1 MMNDKNDSEVEIDIE
16 TENPDQ
22 MDVSLEEIENNS
34 EEKIKKLQAKIKH
47 LESEKATLMED
58 FQRAKAEFLNAR
70 RRLEDQKIE
79 DIEKAT
85 TRFIE
90 SILPMADSFHMAM
103 TNEEQWQSVD
113 DVWRKGVESINNQLK
128 SVFTLYGVIEIN
140 PTGQTFDPQ
149 KHEAVSNLPVSE
161 ETENDKIQNVVQLGY
176 ERVRKDNRSELIRP
190 AKVTVGQYITN

>member
-22 MDVSLEEIENNS
+22 IDVSLEEIENNS
-34 EEKIKKLQAKIKH
+34 EGKIKKLQAKIKH
-47 LESEKATLMED
+47 LESEKASLMED

-70 RRLEDQKIE
+70 RRLEDQKRE

-90 SILPMADSFHMAM
+90 SSLPMADSFHMAM